1 MYIRRSAGRSPSGIR
16 ETKHYVTSR
25 FFHQLENESF
35 ESEYLQIYG
44 RQVFKNSQTVGSS
57 KQEQLAF
64 ISEARN
70 F

>member
-16 ETKHYVTSR
+16 ETKHTLR
-25 FFHQLENESF
+25 HAFLHQLKNESF

-44 RQVFKNSQTVGSS
+44 RQVFKNSQAVGSS
-57 KQEQLAF
+57 KQEQLVF